1 MKPSNA
7 ELALLALGYK
17 QYTYKGRDYI
27 VEYLNETTGC
37 EIQFN
42 LISKSVR
49 FNRHIMGK
57 DEPFDCHYETLD
69 IIKQKMIE
77 LLQERK

>member
-1 MKPSNA
+1 MKPTEA
-7 ELALLALGYK
+7 DIKLLELGYK
-17 QYTYKGRDYI
+17 KNVYKNREHI
-27 VEYLNETTGC
+27 VEYINETNGY

-42 LISKSVR
+42 LYTKSVR

-77 LLQERK
+77 LLQERL